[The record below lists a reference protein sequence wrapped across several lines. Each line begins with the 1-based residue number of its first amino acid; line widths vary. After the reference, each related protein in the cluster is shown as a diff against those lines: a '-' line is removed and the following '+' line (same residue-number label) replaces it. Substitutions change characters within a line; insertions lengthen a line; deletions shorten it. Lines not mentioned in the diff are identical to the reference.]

1 VIHYV
6 QVDQIQ
12 LYCTNAFL
20 DKLNFE
26 VKIMNSSLLQMN
38 TIFISILIEAL
49 PFVLLGVI
57 VSGIIQIFVTDE
69 MMARVIPKNK
79 IGAVLLASV
88 IGALFPACERGIV
101 PIKDLCI
108 TRRN

>member
-1 VIHYV
+1 M

-57 VSGIIQIFVTDE
+57 ISGIIQIFVTDE

-88 IGALFPACERGIV
+88 IGSLFPACERGIV